1 VKRRLPLSAVVALF
15 IMISAPGLATT
26 IFDVQYNESEQG
38 TGNDCYP
45 SPLDGQQV
53 ILSGVVTAVLP
64 GDYPDF
70 WLQSVSGG
78 PWTGIFVYDPTV
90 EPDVGDSLTMTARV
104 DEYYGLTEMQEVT
117 DFTLHSTANALPDPL
132 VIATGDLAGGC
143 QAVSEA
149 YEGLLVEVRDVTVTQ
164 APNRYGEWTVDDG
177 SGECQIDDFLYAYTP
192 SVGQTIGSLVGVV
205 HYGYGNYEIDPR
217 DAGDILTAGL
227 EVGVDS
233 VGEKE

>member
-1 VKRRLPLSAVVALF
+1 MKRRLPLSAVVALF

-53 ILSGVVTAVLP
+53 VLSGVVTAVLP

-90 EPDVGDSLTMTARV
+90 EPVMRGKISA
-104 DEYYGLTEMQEVT
+104 EEA
-117 DFTLHSTANALPDPL
+117 LHSAADKLNREL
-132 VIATGDLAGGC
+132 
-143 QAVSEA
+143 SES
-149 YEGLLVEVRDVTVTQ
+149 Q
-164 APNRYGEWTVDDG
+164 
-177 SGECQIDDFLYAYTP
+177 
-192 SVGQTIGSLVGVV
+192 
-205 HYGYGNYEIDPR
+205 
-217 DAGDILTAGL
+217 
-227 EVGVDS
+227 
-233 VGEKE
+233 